1 MIDLNLSPRADCL
14 QAHNVD
20 TQYSATEL
28 HSSDRTVIGYTQVQQ
43 NYAVITVMVIF
54 DIIHSNSGMEV

>member
-1 MIDLNLSPRADCL
+1 MIDLNLSPRVDC
-14 QAHNVD
+14 QQPHNVD